1 VKDVEMKSI
10 SQQSIPTGA
19 FNMSDLKIDPIIPIL
34 PGMLDQDETVSV
46 LLQLNRDFGFRRFLL
61 TAPWIGA
68 LLTGMPDREYYRQ
81 FGNFLLEVKNKLS
94 NTDIQVGWWC
104 MPTLETGKSPFQ
116 KITGID
122 GCVSEV
128 DFIASCPL
136 DEKFRDVFAQNIAL
150 VADIAKPF
158 IIKMEDDY
166 KIGGHGPV
174 KFGCFCPLHLKEF
187 AKRTGK
193 EYSREE
199 LFKIFSSVT
208 PESIQLR
215 RQWGELSRDTLA
227 DFARSAREKIDEVSP
242 ETRISLCQ
250 SGMSGF
256 DGDFTEAVASA
267 FAGKTKPLV
276 RVYGSAYSSDA
287 AGDIPFALFNVLYSK
302 QNLPEHFE
310 LIHESD
316 PYPHTR
322 FFMSAAK
329 LKCLMGV
336 AFSYGMN
343 DSFILATQFLD
354 DPLEESG
361 YNAMVQA
368 ESKRFSTLRN
378 EVRDCRPIGCE
389 ICHSPWSHITVP
401 YDSWTAGRASL
412 NPWIGVLGKLGIPY
426 SVKPGKVKMLGG
438 HYASFLSDD
447 EVKDLLS
454 KGVMMDG
461 EAACIL
467 SQRGFGDLIGA
478 EATPGQ
484 EAKFCFE
491 KIEEDAGFEGIKGRL
506 MYNFMFA
513 IAGTEG
519 KGFCKMV
526 PHPQTKTL
534 TSLIDPAGNA
544 VMPGMIRFENSL
556 GGRVVITAY
565 KLQENLTSSSV
576 FNYRKKEIV
585 RQSIEW
591 LGRETLPI
599 YVKNLPNIFCIF
611 NRSQTEN
618 KAIATLINLCSDSA
632 SEVELLVSDEWNG
645 SRVDVLNDKGEWNP
659 LKVTIANGSVI
670 IPVELRLMEP
680 VYLKFSC

>member
-1 VKDVEMKSI
+1 MSP
-10 SQQSIPTGA
+10 QSIQTGA
-19 FNMSDLKIDPIIPIL
+19 FNMSDSKIDPIIPITSYK
-34 PGMLDQDETVSV
+34 QDVDESVSV
-46 LLQLNRDFGFRRFLL
+46 LLQLNRDFGFRRFLI
-61 TAPWIGA
+61 TAPWLGV
-68 LLTGMPDREYYRQ
+68 LLTGSPDLEYFRQ
-81 FGNFLLEVKNKLS
+81 FGKFLLKVKNKLS
-94 NTDIQVGWWC
+94 DTDIQVGWWC
-104 MPTLETGKSPFQ
+104 PPTLETGKAPFQ
-116 KITGID
+116 RMTGLD
-122 GCVSEV
+122 GSVSEV

-136 DEKFRDVFAQNIAL
+136 DEKFREVFAQKIAA

-158 IIKMEDDY
+158 IIKIEDDY
-166 KIGGHGPV
+166 NVSNHGPV
-174 KFGCFCPLHLKEF
+174 RFGCFCPLHLKEF

-199 LFKIFSSVT
+199 LVKIFSSVT
-208 PESIQLR
+208 PESVQLR

-227 DFARSAREKIDEVSP
+227 DFARSVREKIDEVSP
-242 ETRISLCQ
+242 ETRVSLCQ

-276 RVYGSAYSSDA
+276 RVYGCSYSSDA
-287 AGDIPFALFNVLYSK
+287 AGEIPAALFNVLYSK

-316 PYPHTR
+316 PFPHNR
-322 FFMSAAK
+322 FFISAAK
-329 LKCLMGV
+329 LKSQMAA

-343 DSFILATQFLD
+343 DSFILAEQFLD

-361 YNAMVQA
+361 YNKMVKA

-378 EVRDCRPIGCE
+378 EVRDCHPIGCE
-389 ICHSPWSHITVP
+389 ICHSQWSHIVIP
-401 YDSWTAGRASL
+401 YTMTSYRPSGGL
-412 NPWIGVLGKLGIPY
+412 NPWIGILGKLGIPY
-426 SVKPGKVKMLGG
+426 SVKPGNVKMLAG

-447 EVKDLLS
+447 EVRDLLS

-478 EATPGQ
+478 EVTPGQ
-484 EAKFCFE
+484 EVKFCFE

-506 MYNFMFA
+506 MYNLIFIGAVGGGSGFYQ
-513 IAGTEG
+513 IA
-519 KGFCKMV
+519 
-526 PHPQTKTL
+526 PHPQAKKL
-534 TSLIDPAGNA
+534 TSFADSAGNA

-565 KLQENLTSSSV
+565 KLQDHQSSSSV

-591 LGRETLPI
+591 LGQETLPI

-645 SRVDVLNDKGEWNP
+645 SRVDILNEKGEWNP
-659 LKVTIANGSVI
+659 LKVTVANGSAI
-670 IPVELRLMEP
+670 IPIELRLMEP
-680 VYLKFSC
+680 VYVKFSC